1 MKMKSKTFLIFRHG
15 QTDWNLEKRCQGH
28 TDIPLNSHGRN
39 EALELALRL
48 KNYPIEVIY
57 SSDLSRALETARL
70 VAAESDLMIIETPLL
85 RETHMGEAEGL
96 TINEIT
102 RKFGEKF
109 WHNFRFMNE
118 EAMNLGFPGG
128 ETRAQSLK
136 RLKGFV
142 ESLLE
147 IDEEVIALS
156 THGGSLRSLLHSFL
170 PDGSESLA
178 IPNCVVYE
186 LKFEAGKWSVKG
198 PLTD

>member
-1 MKMKSKTFLIFRHG
+1 MKTKTFLIFRHG

-28 TDIPLNSHGRN
+28 TDIPINDHGRK
-39 EALELALRL
+39 EAAELALKL
-48 KNYPIEVIY
+48 EKYPIEVIY
-57 SSDLSRALETARL
+57 SSDLSRASETARI
-70 VAAESDLMIIETPLL
+70 VALKRNLKIIETPLL

-96 TINEIT
+96 TIDEIT
-102 RKFGEKF
+102 KKFGEKF

-142 ESLLE
+142 ESL
-147 IDEEVIALS
+147 IAGDEELIALS

-170 PDGSESLA
+170 PDGSESLS

-186 LKFEAGKWSVKG
+186 LKLEAEKWSVKG